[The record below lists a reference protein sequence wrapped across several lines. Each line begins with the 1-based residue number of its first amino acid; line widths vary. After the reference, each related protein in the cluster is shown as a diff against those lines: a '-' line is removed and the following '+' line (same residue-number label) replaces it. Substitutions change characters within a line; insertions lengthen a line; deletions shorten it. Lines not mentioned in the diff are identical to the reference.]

1 MAMDRRAALRAGVL
15 GVGGALAGCLGP
27 VGEDGRVP
35 TESPPRSVLRVTDDE
50 TVRFAVRRS
59 VGWDEASG
67 FVVLVDSAARQ
78 RALLTKY
85 RLPDDRRDRILEF
98 LEDVDYGRERLVLV
112 ESVGPDQ
119 CHDALEVEAVE
130 VGDGGITAE
139 ATVRTSD
146 ADDCGQALAYPSSL
160 LRARFNAEP
169 PDEATVEVTDGR
181 GGTSTVTA
189 TAGDPLSPAPEDLP
203 GNVRPAADAEPVPSL
218 DCETAGA
225 ERHDQRF
232 DEADLAWGDY
242 PGEGSPRLAIR
253 VDDLTYGHGE
263 TLNVSLTNV
272 AEQPVETGNSA
283 RYNLQ
288 VDTEA
293 GWADVRVT
301 TGDGFG
307 YADESVAHGP
317 GEGFDWSIELSE
329 EGIIE
334 ASAHGNAEV
343 CPDLRSGRYRFAY
356 WGVEEGAVAVA
367 FDLEARGARTPTPS
381 RG

>member
-15 GVGGALAGCLGP
+15 GVSGALAGCLGP
-27 VGEDGRVP
+27 VGENGRVP
-35 TESPPRSVLRVTDDE
+35 TESVPRSVLRVTDAE
-50 TVRFAVRRS
+50 TVRFAVRRA

-119 CHDALEVEAVE
+119 CHDALEVEAVG

-160 LRARFNAEP
+160 LRARFNGEP

-253 VDDLTYGHGE
+253 VDNLTSGHGE
-263 TLNVSLTNV
+263 TLVVPEALGTVSYFRAPGERLGV
-272 AEQPVETGNSA
+272 HPMLRALPPRSLREYDAERLLVGHGEG
-283 RYNLQ
+283 LF
-288 VDTEA
+288 E
-293 GWADVRVT
+293 DVRPAVEDAV
-301 TGDGFG
+301 GGSRRRMVPLYLDNLKGFLG
-307 YADESVAHGP
+307 
-317 GEGFDWSIELSE
+317 
-329 EGIIE
+329 
-334 ASAHGNAEV
+334 
-343 CPDLRSGRYRFAY
+343 SG
-356 WGVEEGAVAVA
+356 
-367 FDLEARGARTPTPS
+367 
-381 RG
+381 